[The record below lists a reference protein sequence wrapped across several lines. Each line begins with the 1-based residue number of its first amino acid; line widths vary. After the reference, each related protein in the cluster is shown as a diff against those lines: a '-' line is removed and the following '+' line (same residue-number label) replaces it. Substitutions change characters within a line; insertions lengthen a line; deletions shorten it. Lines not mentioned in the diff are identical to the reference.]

1 MKRTLEKLS
10 HQREQL
16 EKELTQQIQSLQ
28 KKKAAFTAFL
38 ESFNNLPALARL
50 QESVEKSEDPAKAAG
65 PSSRF
70 VRKRTQAAKSHQA
83 FGSNLTAA
91 LEELT
96 QAMHN
101 HAKLNQQIL
110 STQMDLARVQNKLQ
124 ETRDEEWDALG
135 SNHVAM
141 IFKSLEWRVDKLQ
154 AETEDSAL
162 VMKTFIRMKEQL
174 EYLRIALEKPD
185 LPSRALVRSVQKPLA
200 DIMYASFENRH
211 RGSEQTVKQ
220 QQEIYIAY
228 FRSQKTVLDLGC
240 GRGEFLDFLAHENI
254 PCEGVDINEQ
264 MVAQCRERGHSCR
277 ASDIL
282 EALASYPDNSL
293 GGIFSSQVVEH
304 LSPGYVRRLI
314 DLAYS
319 KLAPGSYIV
328 LETLNP
334 TSVFALVHVYFLDI
348 THQQPLHPQALE
360 FLLENAGF
368 HEVEIQYSSPLK
380 AESLETLPT
389 TDEHSAAQNRNLDKL
404 NQLLYSP
411 VNYAAIGRKV

>member
-10 HQREQL
+10 HQRQQL
-16 EKELTQQIQSLQ
+16 EKELSERIRSLQ
-28 KKKAAFTAFL
+28 EKKAAFTVLL
-38 ESFNNLPALARL
+38 ENVNNLPALARL
-50 QESVEKSEDPAKAAG
+50 QESVEKAEDPPKTSG

-70 VRKRTQAAKSHQA
+70 VRKRTQAAKSQRT
-83 FGSNLTAA
+83 FNSNLTHA

-96 QAMHN
+96 QALKS
-101 HAKLNQQIL
+101 HAVLNQQIF
-110 STQMDLARVQNKLQ
+110 STQMDLADAQNRLQ
-124 ETRDEEWDALG
+124 EARDEEWDALG

-154 AETEDSAL
+154 AATEDSAL

-174 EYLRIALEKPD
+174 ENLRTALEKQDHPT
-185 LPSRALVRSVQKPLA
+185 PALVRSIQKPLA
-200 DIMYASFENRH
+200 DIAYAGFENRH

-220 QQEIYIAY
+220 QQEIYLAY
-228 FRSQKTVLDLGC
+228 FQSQKTVLDLGC

-254 PCEGVDINEQ
+254 PCEGIDSNEQ
-264 MVAQCRERGHSCR
+264 MAAQCRERGHSCR
-277 ASDIL
+277 VADIL
-282 EALASYPDNSL
+282 EALAPYPDNSL

-304 LSPGYVRRLI
+304 LPPDYVRRLI
-314 DLAYS
+314 DLAYN

-334 TSVFALVHVYFLDI
+334 TSVFALVNVYFLDM
-348 THQQPLHPQALE
+348 THQQPIHPRALE

-368 HEVEIQYSSPLK
+368 QDVEIQYSSPLK

-389 TDEHSAAQNRNLDKL
+389 THEYSAAQNRNLDKL

-411 VNYAAIGRKV
+411 VNYAAIGRKA